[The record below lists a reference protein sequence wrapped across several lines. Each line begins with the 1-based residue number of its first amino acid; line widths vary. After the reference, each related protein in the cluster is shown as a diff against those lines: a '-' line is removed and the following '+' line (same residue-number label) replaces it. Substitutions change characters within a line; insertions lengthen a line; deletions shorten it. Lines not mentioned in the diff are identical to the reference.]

1 MTQWPL
7 RQIHKEINAYYK
19 KHLAALSSPFSSSSS
34 TLPCP
39 HPSIAQSCESIRTH
53 AGTHTQ
59 THAHMYVQTSVC
71 IMYVAWP
78 DKINAALSIK
88 LLHFTT
94 NPRQRKSEREWE
106 RARSTSRSKRYWT
119 TTDYGGK
126 KGWRGALSIDLGPQ
140 ICVTLDSN

>member
-39 HPSIAQSCESIRTH
+39 HQSIAQSCESIRTH

-78 DKINAALSIK
+78 DKINAETVHK
-88 LLHFTT
+88 TFTFYYQPET
-94 NPRQRKSEREWE
+94 EKERERVRESEIDKPQQAILNNNRIWWQ
-106 RARSTSRSKRYWT
+106 RRGGVGHCLSTLAHKY
-119 TTDYGGK
+119 
-126 KGWRGALSIDLGPQ
+126 A
-140 ICVTLDSN
+140 

>member
-19 KHLAALSSPFSSSSS
+19 KHLAALRSPFSSSSTS

-39 HPSIAQSCESIRTH
+39 HQSIAQSCESIRTH
-53 AGTHTQ
+53 AGTHRQ

-78 DKINAALSIK
+78 DKINAETVHK
-88 LLHFTT
+88 TFTFYYQ
-94 NPRQRKSEREWE
+94 PEREKE
-106 RARSTSRSKRYWT
+106 RERVRESEIDKPQQAILNNNRIWWQRRGVVGHCLSTLAHKY
-119 TTDYGGK
+119 
-126 KGWRGALSIDLGPQ
+126 A
-140 ICVTLDSN
+140 